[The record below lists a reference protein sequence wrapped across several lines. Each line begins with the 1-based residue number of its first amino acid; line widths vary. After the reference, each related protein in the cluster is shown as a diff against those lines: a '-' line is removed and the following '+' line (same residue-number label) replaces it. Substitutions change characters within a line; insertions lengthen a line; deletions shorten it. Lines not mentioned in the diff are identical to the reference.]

1 MFYIS
6 SLTKQLKHISRKSLP
21 FNNIYEIAEFIY
33 EHYPVRSNL
42 YVRHTQ
48 FVLQMK
54 RGLNTKGFQSLALQ
68 SDNLAEVLYLC
79 LSEWLTIRG
88 QS

>member
-6 SLTKQLKHISRKSLP
+6 SLEKQLKHISRKSLP
-21 FNNIYEIAEFIY
+21 FNNIYELCEIIY

-48 FVLQMK
+48 FVSYMK
-54 RGLNTKGFQSLALQ
+54 HGLNTKGFQSLALQ
-68 SDNLAEVLYLC
+68 SDDLAQVLYLC
-79 LSEWLTIRG
+79 RSEWLIVCG